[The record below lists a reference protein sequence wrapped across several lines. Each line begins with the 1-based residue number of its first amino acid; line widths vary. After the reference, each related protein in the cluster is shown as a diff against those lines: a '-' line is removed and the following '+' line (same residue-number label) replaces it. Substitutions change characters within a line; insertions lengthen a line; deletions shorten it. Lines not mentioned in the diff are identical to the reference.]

1 MRTWLRKLIK
11 VRDTPEAIAR
21 GLAVG
26 FFFGVSLLWGLQL
39 VLAVL
44 GAHLIRGNKVIAG
57 AMTAISN
64 PLTNLPLY
72 GICYFVGARL
82 VGGMHPIPD
91 LGQLRTL
98 EGFLQLGPGFLLR
111 IAVGTTVVGLV
122 GAVIL
127 YFSSRRI
134 IAGAQK
140 RAARRPFTRAR
151 VDAARA

>member
-1 MRTWLRKLIK
+1 
-11 VRDTPEAIAR
+11 
-21 GLAVG
+21 
-26 FFFGVSLLWGLQL
+26 
-39 VLAVL
+39 
-44 GAHLIRGNKVIAG
+44 
-57 AMTAISN
+57 
-64 PLTNLPLY
+64 
-72 GICYFVGARL
+72 
-82 VGGMHPIPD
+82 MHPIPD